1 MDFPRK
7 SEVINMTIFQVECF
21 LAVAEFLNFAK
32 AAEQMNISQPA
43 ITRQIQSL
51 ETELGGKLFQR
62 STRVVRLTE
71 NGHIFMVEAQT
82 MVAAAQRS
90 IRRFSMN
97 DREEILDFDIG
108 CSNSLQLS
116 LMEDVLQKLHELH
129 PSIHPRIHIMRE
141 PYFTEQLDEETI
153 EIAIGFQFLNIST
166 SLQYRELTKTPFAC
180 ICRKDSPLAS
190 LEKLSKK
197 DLDPYPMVLLS
208 LSTAP
213 QALISSQRNL
223 ANKKKPSQLYFCR
236 SIESAMLLVKTGFG
250 ICLLPDIYTPN
261 DEALT
266 KIPLWTG
273 SHNPQ
278 FSFGLFYKTTQGKPI
293 MRDFIRLITARFAGE
308 APGV

>member
-1 MDFPRK
+1 
-7 SEVINMTIFQVECF
+7 MTIFQIECF

-82 MVAAAQRS
+82 MVAAAHRS
-90 IRRFSMN
+90 IRRFSLN
-97 DREEILDFDIG
+97 DREEIQDFDIG
-108 CSNSLQLS
+108 CSNSLQLG
-116 LMEDVLQKLHELH
+116 LLEDVLKKIRDLH
-129 PSIHPRIHIMRE
+129 PAIHPRVHIMRE

-166 SLQYRELTKTPFAC
+166 SLQYKELTRTPFSC
-180 ICRKDSPLAS
+180 ICRKDSPLAAMDV
-190 LEKLSKK
+190 LSKK
-197 DLDPYPMVLLS
+197 DLAPYPMVLLS

-213 QALISSQRNL
+213 QTLINSQRNF

-236 SIESAMLLVKTGFG
+236 SIESAMLLVKTGYG
-250 ICLLPDIYTPN
+250 ICLLPDIYGPN

-266 KIPLWTG
+266 KVPLCV
-273 SHNPQ
+273 SPHNPQ
-278 FSFGLFYKTTQGKPI
+278 FSFGLFYKTAQGKPI
-293 MRDFIRLITARFAGE
+293 MKDFIRLITAQFASETPE
-308 APGV
+308 A

>member
-1 MDFPRK
+1 
-7 SEVINMTIFQVECF
+7 MTIFQIECF

-51 ETELGGKLFQR
+51 EDELGGKLFQR

-108 CSNSLQLS
+108 CSNSLQLQ
-116 LMEDVLQKLHELH
+116 LLENVLEELREMH
-129 PSIHPRIHIMRE
+129 PAIHPRIHIMRE
-141 PYFTEQLDEETI
+141 PYFTEQIEEETI
-153 EIAIGFQFLNIST
+153 DIAIGFEFLNINN
-166 SLQYRELTKTPFAC
+166 SLQYRELKKTPFSC

-190 LEKLSKK
+190 LEKVSEK
-197 DLDPYPMVLLS
+197 DMTFFPMILLS

-213 QALISSQRNL
+213 QALISSQRML
-223 ANKKKPSQLYFCR
+223 ASKKKPSQLYFSR

-250 ICLLPDIYTPN
+250 ISLLSDIYTPM
-261 DEALT
+261 DPELIQ
-266 KIPLWTG
+266 IPLYN
-273 SHNPQ
+273 SPHSPL
-278 FSFGLFYKTTQGKPI
+278 FSFGLFYKTAHEKPI
-293 MRDFIRLITARFAGE
+293 MKDFMRLITAQFASEKPE
-308 APGV
+308 A

>member
-1 MDFPRK
+1 
-7 SEVINMTIFQVECF
+7 MTIFQIECF

-51 ETELGGKLFQR
+51 ESELGGKLFQR
-62 STRVVRLTE
+62 STRVVKLTE
-71 NGHIFMVEAQT
+71 NGHVFMFEAQT

-97 DREEILDFDIG
+97 DREEIIDFDIG
-108 CSNSLQLS
+108 CSNSLQLR
-116 LMEDVLQKLHELH
+116 LLDTPLTKLRELH
-129 PSIHPRIHIMRE
+129 PTVHPRVHITRE
-141 PYFTEQLDEETI
+141 PYFAEQLDEETI
-153 EIAIGFQFLNIST
+153 EVAIGFQTLYINT
-166 SLQYRELTKTPFAC
+166 SLQYRELTKPPFAC
-180 ICRKDSPLAS
+180 ICRRDSPLAS
-190 LEKLSKK
+190 MEKLSRK
-197 DLDPYPMVLLS
+197 DLAPYPMILLS

-213 QALISSQRNL
+213 QTLISSQRNF

-250 ICLLPDIYTPN
+250 ICLLPDIYTSD

-266 KIPLWTG
+266 KIPLCNG
-273 SHNPQ
+273 SHNSQ

-293 MRDFIRLITARFAGE
+293 MKDFIRLITAQFAE
-308 APGV
+308 KRPGV